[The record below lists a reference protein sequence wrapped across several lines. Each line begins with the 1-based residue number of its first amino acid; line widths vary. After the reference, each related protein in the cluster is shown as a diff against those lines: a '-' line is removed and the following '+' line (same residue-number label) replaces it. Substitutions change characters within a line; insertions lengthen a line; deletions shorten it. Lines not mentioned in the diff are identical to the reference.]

1 LQKSGAGQVED
12 RSPSDAIRVGSRRAH
27 RLNNSFKQLFYFVKG
42 KLPKHLLQEYAA
54 LPLKS

>member
-27 RLNNSFKQLFYFVKG
+27 RLNNSFKQLFYFVKR
-42 KLPKHLLQEYAA
+42 KLPGTCCRNYAA
-54 LPLKS
+54 LPLRS